1 MRSHVLVV
9 DDDATRAAHLTD
21 HLRAGGFLVDVVTDE
36 ATAVAVLTE
45 RSYDLV
51 LLDVALA
58 GGDGFDLLGRIA
70 GDRHHRPAPVI
81 VLTGGGRPVDVV
93 KALQLGADDVVV
105 APFAIE
111 ELEAR
116 IRTVLRRTASMRDL
130 SPLTGLPGNRAITAE
145 LARRISTGQPLAV
158 AHVDIDDF
166 KAVNDA
172 YGYMRGDG
180 VIAFCASCLRH
191 AAEGAPDAFIGHV
204 GGDDFIVA
212 MAPGQVEPFFAVVFD
227 LWKRGIDGMYDAA
240 DVRRG
245 GITVIDRR
253 GEHRLH
259 PIAALSVGVATNTR
273 RRLTSQWEA
282 SAIAAEMKE
291 HAKRRPGCDLQV
303 DRRGE

>member
-1 MRSHVLVV
+1 
-9 DDDATRAAHLTD
+9 
-21 HLRAGGFLVDVVTDE
+21 VTDE

-45 RSYDLV
+45 GGYDLV

-70 GDRHHRPAPVI
+70 GDRHHQPAPVI

-93 KALQLGADDVVV
+93 KALDLGADDVVV
-105 APFAIE
+105 EPFAIE

-145 LARRISTGQPLAV
+145 LARRIATGQPLAV

-166 KAVNDA
+166 
-172 YGYMRGDG
+172 
-180 VIAFCASCLRH
+180 ITFCARCLRH
-191 AAEGAPDAFIGHV
+191 AADGAPDSFIGHI

-245 GITVIDRR
+245 GITVTDRR
-253 GEHRLH
+253 GEPRLH
-259 PIAALSVGVATNTR
+259 PIAALSVGVATNSR

-303 DRRGE
+303 DRRGA